1 MAKEHITR
9 GDVRIALHRLNTRPP
24 SAFTKE
30 FIYEVLAPVVEK
42 LKKDL
47 GIAPKKSPDEDR
59 GLKLFKKEK

>member
-47 GIAPKKSPDEDR
+47 GTTPKKSPDEDR

>member
-1 MAKEHITR
+1 MPKEHITR

-47 GIAPKKSPDEDR
+47 GITPKKSPDEDR